1 MPSLMKTAA
10 VALVSLSV
18 ASAWMPSTPRVHRMA
33 PAYGSQRGEPLDID
47 ALAPGDMEE
56 PCVVG
61 DEMECKQEKK
71 SRSKH
76 SLKSVSKSGR
86 LSLFD

>member
-1 MPSLMKTAA
+1 MTA
-10 VALVSLSV
+10 
-18 ASAWMPSTPRVHRMA
+18 
-33 PAYGSQRGEPLDID
+33 GEPLDID
-47 ALAPGDMEE
+47 ALAPGGMEE

>member
-1 MPSLMKTAA
+1 MPS
-10 VALVSLSV
+10 
-18 ASAWMPSTPRVHRMA
+18 PHHNHN
-33 PAYGSQRGEPLDID
+33 PAGEPLDID